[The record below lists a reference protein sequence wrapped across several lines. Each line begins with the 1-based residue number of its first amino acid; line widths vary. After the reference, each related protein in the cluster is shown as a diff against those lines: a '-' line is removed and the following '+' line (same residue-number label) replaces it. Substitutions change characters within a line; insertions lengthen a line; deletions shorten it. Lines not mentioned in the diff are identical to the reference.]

1 MMDREFQRG
10 FLKLY
15 VLWSASQ
22 GETYGVRI
30 MEEMRELGFKVSPG
44 TLYPVLHSLLEEKDL
59 ALTERLV
66 NGKIRKCYR
75 ATTRGKK
82 EADEVIERLTRI
94 LRKVFKARGLSVES
108 ENPAEPN
115 GSNREF
121 RGTN

>member
-44 TLYPVLHSLLEEKDL
+44 TLYPVLHALLEERDL
-59 ALTERLV
+59 TVVDRLV

-75 ATTRGKK
+75 ATAKGKR
-82 EADEVIERLTRI
+82 EAEEVIERLSRL
-94 LRKVFKARGLSVES
+94 LRHVFKARRVPEKSDKSKLEDQQL
-108 ENPAEPN
+108 
-115 GSNREF
+115 
-121 RGTN
+121 RGAS